1 MSGFPCRGCL
11 LSGSPLGCLVAGER
25 GRAQGKRG
33 QKGRARLKAALL
45 EGAISLSARLF
56 FRRLPLG
63 QEGASPQR
71 PVFPQPVGG
80 SHG

>member
-1 MSGFPCRGCL
+1 MSGTRSCRR
-11 LSGSPLGCLVAGER
+11 SGER
-25 GRAQGKRG
+25 TLIAGQRRAAQGEGCHRDK
-33 QKGRARLKAALL
+33 ARLKAALL

-71 PVFPQPVGG
+71 PVFPQPVG
-80 SHG
+80 